1 MKNNYTTE
9 ESYTTPVVLIAVA
22 SERSKGSIDELE
34 TFINF
39 DCFFS
44 AFTYSKENS
53 LWSLKEKQTTRH
65 VNKNS
70 ERRQKLSGLFI
81 IAEHRKF

>member
-53 LWSLKEKQTTRH
+53 L
-65 VNKNS
+65 
-70 ERRQKLSGLFI
+70 
-81 IAEHRKF
+81 